1 MTPNEFVKRYYP
13 FAKQVEDETTIP
25 AIAILA
31 QAALESAWGNK
42 AIGNNIFG
50 IKFKKGDY
58 GYKKVLT
65 TEYSD
70 KPDLFKGEDLVSVI
84 YDFERGKYKYKV
96 YQYFADYKTPYDA
109 FLAHSKLLL
118 SERYISALKYKEV
131 PELYIAEVA
140 KCGYASDPNYSK
152 KMAQMV
158 SSIKK
163 RL

>member
-1 MTPNEFVKRYYP
+1 MTPDEFIKKYYQ

-25 AIAILA
+25 AIAILS
-31 QAALESAWGNK
+31 QAAIESSWGNK

-50 IKFKKGDY
+50 IKFRKGDY
-58 GYKKVLT
+58 AYQKVLT

-70 KPDLFKGEDLVSVI
+70 KPDLFKGEDLVSVT
-84 YDFERGKYKYKV
+84 YDFERKKYKYKV

-118 SERYISALKYKEV
+118 TERYISALKYKEF
-131 PELYIAEVA
+131 PELYLAEVA
-140 KCGYASDPNYSK
+140 RCGYASDPDYGK